1 MSNDTKQH
9 LEDFVEGA
17 MFDYGSHVVE
27 NRAIPD
33 YRDGLKPVHRAILW
47 SMYELG
53 LHYNVP
59 YKKAARTV
67 GDVIGKYHPH
77 GDQACYDAMVTLANF
92 LPNLVDGFGN
102 WGTYVDDA
110 AAMRYCF
117 TGDTLVSTEK
127 GLIPI
132 GDIPSVLGLSPKKKL
147 PIQLKVETRNG
158 VEEAAFWLDSGVREI
173 YRVDTAIGH
182 IKGTSNEPLLV
193 LSSDLA
199 FVWRTIETLE
209 EGDVVCYKRNPS
221 ISWPKQCSVLIQP
234 EAPSE
239 SSLLSGYKV
248 YPVPKRMSADFAT
261 WLGLLISEGSIGT
274 ASIQFMNSDEDM
286 VNLFT
291 DLTEKLFPGI
301 VVSTTWREPDGKNW
315 AKRKY
320 AQVTINSTHVRK
332 FLEANGIHPCT
343 AKDKEIPTC
352 VLRGSKKEVVA
363 FLSALFEGDGSAHNS
378 GISYSSRSNKLLD
391 QLQVLLLTKFGLP
404 FRQSKHTLYLCSK
417 TMYDKFQREIGFL
430 SERKG
435 GRALNSAY
443 CNQKLSWLPQVVRDH
458 YSAIL
463 DSEVNE
469 HNQAI
474 PRYELAMLRGLSGR
488 AMPCS
493 LESLREWLSSVG
505 KFVGKHFPSLVGKL
519 RHILD
524 CDYFLTEVRSIRY
537 IGDEATYDLTVP
549 GSNSYTANGMIV
561 HNTEARLSE
570 FSDKFIL
577 DPKYLAVVPYVKNF
591 SNDAEWPLFFPA
603 KLPVIMLTGT
613 VRAPAFGVAIGMP
626 SFKIAGV
633 VKAVKAVL
641 NGEKVGPK
649 WLAKNLEINSK
660 YGGRVVS
667 TRDELI
673 ELFKTGKGSVRFV
686 AETRY
691 DRDRR
696 ELLIE
701 SCSPSFGSA
710 NTIESKLVKFKE
722 MPGVKDVND
731 DSSAGTGP
739 YNIRYTISFG
749 RNVEDHQLEGLI
761 DKIEKE
767 LTGALQF
774 NVGYTK
780 RKKEG
785 GADFGETSIVGLLE
799 RWCAFRVKLE
809 AAVLKKLIA
818 DQEKLLYRQE
828 LLEFAVDHLEDI
840 FQALKSKKDP
850 DAILIKKWKKPA
862 EFVKEILDLQARRLA
877 KLELNEIH
885 AKQTEIKKAIKALK
899 SDQKNPAA
907 RVVRQLDEVA
917 AYVKKTKDHL

>member
-1 MSNDTKQH
+1 MGTNNQH
-9 LEDFVEGA
+9 LEEFVEGA
-17 MFDYGSHVVE
+17 MLEYGSHVVE

-47 SMYELG
+47 SMYQLG
-53 LHYNVP
+53 LHYNDP

-77 GDQACYDAMVTLANF
+77 GDQACYDAMVTIANS

-102 WGTYVDDA
+102 WGRHDSSA

-173 YRVDTAIGH
+173 YRVETAIGH

-221 ISWPKQCSVLIQP
+221 VSWPKQGSVLIQP

-239 SSLLSGYKV
+239 SSLRYGYKV
-248 YPVPKRMSADFAT
+248 YPVPKRMSADFAA

-274 ASIQFMNSDEDM
+274 ASIQFMNSDEAM

-301 VVSTTWREPDGKNW
+301 VVSTTWREPDKKNW

-343 AKDKEIPTC
+343 AKDKEIPAC

-363 FLSALFEGDGSAHNS
+363 FLSALFEGDGSVHNS

-443 CNQKLSWLPQVVRDH
+443 DNQKLSWLPQVVRDH
-458 YSAIL
+458 YSEIL

-488 AMPCS
+488 AMPCT

-603 KLPVIMLTGT
+603 KLPVILLTGT
-613 VRAPAFGVAIGMP
+613 VRAPAFGVAVGMP
-626 SFKIAGV
+626 SFKLKGV
-633 VKAVKAVL
+633 LKAVKRCL
-641 NGEKVGPK
+641 QGEKITSK
-649 WLAKNLEINSK
+649 WLAKNLEVNSK
-660 YGGRVVS
+660 YGGRIVS
-667 TRDELI
+667 TFDEIL
-673 ELFKTGKGSVRFV
+673 EVYKTGRGSIRFV
-686 AETRY
+686 CETRF
-691 DRDRR
+691 DRHRR
-696 ELLIE
+696 ELYIE
-701 SCSPSFGSA
+701 SCSPAFGSQ
-710 NTIESKLVKFKE
+710 NTIEKKLVKLRDLPGIKE
-722 MPGVKDVND
+722 IND
-731 DSSAGTGP
+731 DSAAGVGN
-739 YNIRYTISFG
+739 YNIRYTISFKK
-749 RNVEDHQLEGLI
+749 NLDDHLLEPLI
-761 DKIEKE
+761 SKIEKE

-774 NVGYTK
+774 NIGYTRRNK
-780 RKKEG
+780 DG
-785 GADFGETSIVGLLE
+785 SADFGEVNVAGMLE
-799 RWCAFRVKLE
+799 KWCEFRVKLE
-809 AAVLKKLIA
+809 SAVLKKLIA
-818 DQEKLLYRQE
+818 DEEKKYQHQEMLQ
-828 LLEFAVDHLEDI
+828 FAVDHLEDI

-850 DAILIKKWKKPA
+850 DQMLMKKWKKPA
-862 EFVKEILDLQARRLA
+862 EFVKAILDLQARRLA
-877 KLELNEIH
+877 KLELNDIL
-885 AKQTEIKKAIKALK
+885 AKQKEIKKTIKSLK
-899 SDQKNPAA
+899 ADQKAPAD
-907 RVVRQLDEVA
+907 RVLRQLDEVD
-917 AYVKKTKDHL
+917 AYIKKTKDKL

>member
-110 AAMRYCF
+110 AAMRY
-117 TGDTLVSTEK
+117 
-127 GLIPI
+127 
-132 GDIPSVLGLSPKKKL
+132 
-147 PIQLKVETRNG
+147 
-158 VEEAAFWLDSGVREI
+158 
-173 YRVDTAIGH
+173 
-182 IKGTSNEPLLV
+182 
-193 LSSDLA
+193 
-199 FVWRTIETLE
+199 
-209 EGDVVCYKRNPS
+209 
-221 ISWPKQCSVLIQP
+221 
-234 EAPSE
+234 
-239 SSLLSGYKV
+239 
-248 YPVPKRMSADFAT
+248 
-261 WLGLLISEGSIGT
+261 
-274 ASIQFMNSDEDM
+274 
-286 VNLFT
+286 
-291 DLTEKLFPGI
+291 
-301 VVSTTWREPDGKNW
+301 
-315 AKRKY
+315 
-320 AQVTINSTHVRK
+320 
-332 FLEANGIHPCT
+332 
-343 AKDKEIPTC
+343 
-352 VLRGSKKEVVA
+352 
-363 FLSALFEGDGSAHNS
+363 
-378 GISYSSRSNKLLD
+378 
-391 QLQVLLLTKFGLP
+391 
-404 FRQSKHTLYLCSK
+404 
-417 TMYDKFQREIGFL
+417 
-430 SERKG
+430 
-435 GRALNSAY
+435 
-443 CNQKLSWLPQVVRDH
+443 
-458 YSAIL
+458 
-463 DSEVNE
+463 
-469 HNQAI
+469 
-474 PRYELAMLRGLSGR
+474 
-488 AMPCS
+488 
-493 LESLREWLSSVG
+493 
-505 KFVGKHFPSLVGKL
+505 
-519 RHILD
+519 
-524 CDYFLTEVRSIRY
+524 
-537 IGDEATYDLTVP
+537 
-549 GSNSYTANGMIV
+549 
-561 HNTEARLSE
+561 TEARLSE

-885 AKQTEIKKAIKALK
+885 AKQTEIKKTIKALK